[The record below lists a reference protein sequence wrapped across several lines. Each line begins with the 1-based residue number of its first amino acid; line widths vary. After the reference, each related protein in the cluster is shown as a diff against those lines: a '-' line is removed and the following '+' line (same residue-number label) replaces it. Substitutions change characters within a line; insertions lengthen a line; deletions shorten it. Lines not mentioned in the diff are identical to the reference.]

1 MRRLSRSALALAAL
15 LCGCAAEHC
24 RTTGAPALCDVE
36 RVVPSDGLP
45 PEVVPDVSN
54 NNLDLVD
61 HDGRLYFAFRTGP
74 SHFAS
79 TETVLHVLSAKHE
92 GEWEQEA
99 TIAMG
104 TDLREPRFLSW
115 NGELFLYFAVLG
127 SDPTT
132 FEPMGMMA
140 MRRTGPGAWTDP
152 VSSYEPGFIPW
163 RAKVVDGTPY
173 LIGYI
178 GGENIYEVNGEPIEV
193 HWLTTTD
200 GFTWEPAV
208 PGQPVVHSGGA
219 SETDFVL
226 LDDGSLVAVLRNEAG
241 ENGVFG
247 SKICRAAPGALGAW
261 TCADDPKKYDSPLLF
276 RHGADVWLVARR
288 NVTETGVFDL
298 MLPLAP
304 QDAALQ
310 NLLDYS
316 SRPKRCA
323 LWRVDPEAL
332 TATFELDLPSRGDT
346 CFASEVPLSP
356 DDFLV
361 YNYSSDFEEERD
373 VDPSWFEAQFEP
385 TYIYRMVLSFP

>member
-1 MRRLSRSALALAAL
+1 MRRLSRGALALSVA

-24 RTTGAPALCDVE
+24 RAIDAPAICDVE
-36 RVVPSDGLP
+36 RVVPSEGLP

-54 NNLDLVD
+54 NNLDLVE
-61 HDGRLYFAFRTGP
+61 HDGRLYFVFRSGP

-79 TETVLHVLSAKHE
+79 TETVLHVLSARRE
-92 GEWEQEA
+92 GRWELEA

-127 SDPTT
+127 SDPTD
-132 FEPMGMMA
+132 FQPMGMMA

-152 VSSYEPGFIPW
+152 VPSYEPGFIPW
-163 RAKVVDGTPY
+163 RAKVVDDTPY

-178 GGENIYEVNGEPIEV
+178 GGENIYDINGEPIEV
-193 HWLTTTD
+193 HWLTTAD
-200 GFTWEPAV
+200 GFTWEPVV

-247 SKICRAAPGALGAW
+247 SKICRAAAGALGDW

-346 CFASEVPLSP
+346 CFASEVPLSR